1 MDVREGP
8 VTQQISSASLDNGER
23 GFTLLEVTCAIAIL
37 GILAALALPLLPRST
52 SRVQLESY
60 AVQVASILK
69 ADRQSA
75 LRRQLAVETEVSA
88 EKRSVRSG
96 AARKTIH
103 FPDDVTLETLLS
115 ARCNGQFG
123 GRGITFFPS
132 GMSCGGVI
140 RLIRE
145 TTVYEVRVNWLT
157 GGVDVA
163 ALKPS

>member
-1 MDVREGP
+1 
-8 VTQQISSASLDNGER
+8 VTQQTWSASPDNGEH
-23 GFTLLEVTCAIAIL
+23 GFTLLELTCAIAIL
-37 GILAALALPLLPRST
+37 GILASLVLPLLPRST

-60 AVQVASILK
+60 AIQVASVLK

-75 LRRQLAVETEVSA
+75 LRQQMAIETEVST

-96 AARKTIH
+96 AAQKTIH
-103 FPDDVTLETLLS
+103 IPDDVTLETLLS
-115 ARCNGQFG
+115 ARCNKRFG
-123 GRGITFFPS
+123 GHGITFFPT

-145 TTVYEVRVNWLT
+145 AMIYEVRVNWLT